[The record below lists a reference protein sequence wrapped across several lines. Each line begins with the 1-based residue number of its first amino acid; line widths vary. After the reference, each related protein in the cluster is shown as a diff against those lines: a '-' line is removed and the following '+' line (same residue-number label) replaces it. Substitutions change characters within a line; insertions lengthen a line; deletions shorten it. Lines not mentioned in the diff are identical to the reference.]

1 MHEPHPCCELCQLH
15 IILLYAPFLHSHK
28 LVLEINLAPNRC
40 NKLALVLLLMHPN
53 YIKART
59 PLHPQGTVPHEV
71 SQCPTVVTLQL
82 VSSYR
87 IERATHSHNPPWVV
101 GS

>member
-1 MHEPHPCCELCQLH
+1 MPTITVHDGWHHC
-15 IILLYAPFLHSHK
+15 
-28 LVLEINLAPNRC
+28 C
-40 NKLALVLLLMHPN
+40 NKLDLVLLLLHPN

-59 PLHPQGTVPHEV
+59 PLPPQGTVLRKV
-71 SQCPTVVTLQL
+71 SQGPTVVTLQL

-87 IERATHSHNPPWVV
+87 IDRSTHSHNPPWVD